1 MKPGYALN
9 LEYQNKQLVTR
20 VRSLMKTVEELKHM
34 GRERSAQ
41 LIDEK
46 NVNTGLRRR
55 MRKVEEELEKKNFEI
70 ERFIERILIL
80 NFKF

>member
-1 MKPGYALN
+1 MNPGYVLN

-41 LIDEK
+41 LINEK
-46 NVNTGLRRR
+46 NANTRLRRR
-55 MRKVEEELEKKNFEI
+55 MRELEEELGKNLKLKDLLKGF
-70 ERFIERILIL
+70 LI
-80 NFKF
+80 FDID